1 MTRTADH
8 RKIFFGGK
16 NPAATGGHDL
26 RERTVNL
33 AIDREQLSVL
43 MVLVARDF
51 YRRTDRGLDAQARGI
66 DFVDPDCE
74 AVERLMTVIVAAFME
89 IGRDDIRDLVTA
101 AMIAHDVGG
110 K

>member
-1 MTRTADH
+1 MTRTTDH
-8 RKIFFGGK
+8 RKFFFGDK
-16 NPAATGGHDL
+16 NPAATGAHASQ
-26 RERTVNL
+26 ERTVNL

-74 AVERLMTVIVAAFME
+74 AVERLMTVIAAAFME
-89 IGRDDIRDLVTA
+89 IGRDDIRDRVTA
-101 AMIAHDVGG
+101 AMLEHDIGG
-110 K
+110 D